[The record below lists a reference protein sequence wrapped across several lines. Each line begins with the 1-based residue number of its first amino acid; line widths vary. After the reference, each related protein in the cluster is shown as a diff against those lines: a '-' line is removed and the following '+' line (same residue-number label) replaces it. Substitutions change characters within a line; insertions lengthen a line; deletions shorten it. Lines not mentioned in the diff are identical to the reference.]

1 MTSDPLLVAMEND
14 GLIASGK
21 PSYAELEFQ
30 LAALKAEADSLRSKV
45 THAEWRELNTEAL
58 LVSYKDDRE
67 KYNELILAVG
77 RIYPNETRHESA
89 LRYLR
94 EREASFTATASLQ
107 KGTSGAMT
115 VKEKTS

>member
-1 MTSDPLLVAMEND
+1 MELETINKLYLELSQIATAKTRRELELEALVA
-14 GLIASGK
+14 
-21 PSYAELEFQ
+21 
-30 LAALKAEADSLRSKV
+30 
-45 THAEWRELNTEAL
+45 HAGRARQWRELELETL
-58 LVSYKDDRE
+58 LASYKDDRE

-115 VKEKTS
+115 VKEKHREQ